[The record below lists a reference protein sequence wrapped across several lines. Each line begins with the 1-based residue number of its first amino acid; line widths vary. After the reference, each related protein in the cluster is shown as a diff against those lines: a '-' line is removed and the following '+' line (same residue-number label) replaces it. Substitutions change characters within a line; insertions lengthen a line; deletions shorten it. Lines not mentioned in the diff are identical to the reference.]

1 MSNVKCVKL
10 ISGEDIIAD
19 VDESVQGLVVLK
31 NPLLVMMI
39 PNQNNQFGIGLAP
52 FCPHAKDST
61 VPVMAGA
68 VIAVFEPEIGMRNE
82 YNTKFGT
89 GVLIPNNKLKV

>member
-39 PNQNNQFGIGLAP
+39 PNHNNQFGI
-52 FCPHAKDST
+52 
-61 VPVMAGA
+61 
-68 VIAVFEPEIGMRNE
+68 
-82 YNTKFGT
+82 
-89 GVLIPNNKLKV
+89 

>member
-68 VIAVFEPEIGMRNE
+68 VIAVFEPEVGMRNE